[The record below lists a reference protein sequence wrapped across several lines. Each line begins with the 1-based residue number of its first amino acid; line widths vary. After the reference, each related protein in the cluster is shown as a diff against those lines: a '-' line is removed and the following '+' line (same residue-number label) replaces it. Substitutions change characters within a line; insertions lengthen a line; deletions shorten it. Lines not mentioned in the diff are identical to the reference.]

1 MMKLIPPNTTFFDLL
16 EASARRAR
24 DAARQLEKLVKEE
37 PGAWEAFVEMR
48 ALGHTDEGITHQLI
62 DKLNKTFV
70 TPLDREDIHDLA
82 FKLDGITGA
91 ILVAADRIRVYR
103 TGRRETHA
111 PQLLGLLLLACE
123 EVCNGV
129 GRLRKPKEL
138 KEALD
143 TARKIHRLGNDADQR
158 LLGAL
163 EALFGTPVETPA
175 DVLETIKTKEVYE
188 SLKKAID
195 RCEDVADLIH
205 GVVVKNA

>member
-1 MMKLIPPNTTFFDLL
+1 MKLIPQNPTFFDLL
-16 EASARRAR
+16 EASARRAL
-24 DAARQLEKLVKEE
+24 DAARLLERLVKEE
-37 PGAWEAFVEMR
+37 AGVWEQFVEMR

-82 FKLDGITGA
+82 FKLDGVTGA
-91 ILVAADRIRVYR
+91 ILVAADRIRVYH

-111 PQLLGLLLLACE
+111 PGLMSLLVQAAE
-123 EVCNGV
+123 EVCTGV

-143 TARKIHRLGNDADQR
+143 TARKIHRIGNDADQR
-158 LLGAL
+158 LHGAL
-163 EALFGTPVETPA
+163 EALFAAPVETPA

-188 SLKKAID
+188 TLKKAID

>member
-1 MMKLIPPNTTFFDLL
+1 MKLIPQNPTFFDLL
-16 EASARRAR
+16 EASARRAL
-24 DAARQLEKLVKEE
+24 DAARLLDRLVKEE
-37 PGAWEAFVEMR
+37 PGVWEKFVEMR

-91 ILVAADRIRVYR
+91 ILIAADRISVYR
-103 TGRRETHA
+103 TAQRETHA
-111 PQLLGLLLLACE
+111 PVLLGLLVLACE
-123 EVCNGV
+123 EVCTGV
-129 GRLRKPKEL
+129 ARLRKPKEL
-138 KEALD
+138 KEALE
-143 TARKIHRLGNDADQR
+143 TARKIHRIGNDGDLR
-158 LLGAL
+158 LHAAL
-163 EALFGTPVETPA
+163 ETLFGTPVETPA

-188 SLKKAID
+188 TLKKAID